1 MIFEKIVR
9 ILRDYK
15 DVEAGSITPDT
26 TFESL
31 GLDSLDRVELAMSVE
46 EEFSIQLE
54 LTESMRTVQGLV
66 DAIEEQLKAKENNA

>member
-1 MIFEKIVR
+1 MIFEKIVD
-9 ILRDYK
+9 ILKDYK
-15 DVEAGSITPDT
+15 DIEAGAITPDT

-46 EEFSIQLE
+46 EAFSIQLE

-66 DAIEEQLKAKENNA
+66 DAIEEQLKSKENNA

>member
-1 MIFEKIVR
+1 MILEKIVK
-9 ILRDYK
+9 ILKDYK
-15 DVEAGSITPDT
+15 DVEAESITPDT
-26 TFESL
+26 TFEEL

>member
-1 MIFEKIVR
+1 MILEKIVK
-9 ILRDYK
+9 ILKDYK
-15 DVEAGSITPDT
+15 DVEAESITPDI
-26 TFESL
+26 TFEDL

>member
-15 DVEAGSITPDT
+15 DVEAESITPET

-54 LTESMRTVQGLV
+54 LTEGMRTVQGLV
-66 DAIEEQLKAKENNA
+66 DAIEEQLKLKENNA

>member
-1 MIFEKIVR
+1 MIFEKIVE
-9 ILRDYK
+9 ILKEYK
-15 DVEAGSITPDT
+15 DIEAGSITQET

-46 EEFSIQLE
+46 EAFSIQLE

-66 DAIEEQLKAKENNA
+66 DAIEEELKSKENNA

>member
-1 MIFEKIVR
+1 MIFEKIVK

-15 DVEAGSITPDT
+15 DVEAGGITPDT
-26 TFESL
+26 TFEAL

-54 LTESMRTVQGLV
+54 LTEGMRTVQGLV
-66 DAIEEQLKAKENNA
+66 DAIEEQLKLKENNA

>member
-1 MIFEKIVR
+1 MILGKIVK
-9 ILRDYK
+9 ILKDYK
-15 DVEAGSITPDT
+15 DVEAESITPDT
-26 TFESL
+26 TFEEL

-66 DAIEEQLKAKENNA
+66 DAIEEQLKAKGNNA

>member
-1 MIFEKIVR
+1 MILEKVVR
-9 ILRDYK
+9 ILKDYK
-15 DVEAGSITPDT
+15 DIEAGSITPDT

-54 LTESMRTVQGLV
+54 LTEAMRTIQGLI
-66 DAIEEQLKAKENNA
+66 DAIEEQLKLKENNA

>member
-1 MIFEKIVR
+1 MILEKIAK
-9 ILRDYK
+9 ILKNYK
-15 DVEAGSITPDT
+15 DVEAEGITPDT
-26 TFESL
+26 TFEEL

-66 DAIEEQLKAKENNA
+66 EAIEEQLKAKENNA

>member
-9 ILRDYK
+9 ILKDYK
-15 DVEAGSITPDT
+15 DIEAESITPDT
-26 TFESL
+26 TFEEL

-54 LTESMRTVQGLV
+54 LNESMRTIQGLI
-66 DAIEEQLKAKENNA
+66 DAIEEQLKAKESNA

>member
-1 MIFEKIVR
+1 MIFEKIVK

-15 DVEAGSITPDT
+15 DIEAESIAPDT
-26 TFESL
+26 TFEEL

-46 EEFSIQLE
+46 EAFSIQLE

-66 DAIEEQLKAKENNA
+66 DAIEEQLKAGEKNA

>member
-1 MIFEKIVR
+1 MIFEKIVG
-9 ILRDYK
+9 ILKDYK
-15 DVEAGSITPDT
+15 DTDAGSITPDT

-46 EEFSIQLE
+46 EAFSIQLE

-66 DAIEEQLKAKENNA
+66 DAIEEELKSKENNA